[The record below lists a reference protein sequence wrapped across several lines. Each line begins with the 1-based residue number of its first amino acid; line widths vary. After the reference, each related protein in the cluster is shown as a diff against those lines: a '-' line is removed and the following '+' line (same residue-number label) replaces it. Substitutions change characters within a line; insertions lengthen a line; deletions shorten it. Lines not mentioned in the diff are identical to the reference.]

1 MKQEAAVKQNEN
13 QSGLILYQPDERDDV
28 DEEDPDDDL
37 NF

>member
-1 MKQEAAVKQNEN
+1 MKQDIKVKPTEN